1 MLKLSLSAAQ
11 SPVAG
16 SSSSLLQPSLSW
28 GEPQKL
34 QKPLCSFLFA
44 GAWASNTDSLA

>member
-1 MLKLSLSAAQ
+1 MLRLSLSAAQ

-28 GEPQKL
+28 GEHQKM

-44 GAWASNTDSLA
+44 GA